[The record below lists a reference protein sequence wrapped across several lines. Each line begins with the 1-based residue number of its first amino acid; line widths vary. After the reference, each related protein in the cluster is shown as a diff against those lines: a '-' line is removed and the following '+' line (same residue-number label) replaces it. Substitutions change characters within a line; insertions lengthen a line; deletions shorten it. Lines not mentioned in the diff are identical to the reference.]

1 MSVAPPLVDR
11 LARPAFLLAG
21 TFLVAAAGFVHRAD
35 TPGVTELELDIMAA
49 AVIGLWP
56 VLSAEAV
63 FGGLCRSPA
72 VKRSTAWWR
81 VLLVCACPPARLG
94 WVHPATNMIWLPRHG
109 WQPPGK
115 ALLKSLD
122 RATGGPMLLAA
133 FLILPVLAVEQ
144 YQRDLLRLSPTL
156 QLALS
161 IGAAAIWTAFAA
173 ELVVKASASRSTL
186 DYFKNRWL
194 DLLIVVLPLFEFV
207 LTHWVNVAPL
217 ARLFRL
223 GRALAAPQQK
233 VGALNKAYRLRGLM
247 MKGWQAFLLLEGV
260 SRLTGYTP
268 EKRLRKLE
276 ERIEAVEDTLAD
288 LRAEAEELRRQT
300 GK

>member
-21 TFLVAAAGFVHRAD
+21 AFLVAAAGFVHRAD
-35 TPGVTELELDIMAA
+35 TPGVTPLELDLMAA
-49 AVIGLWP
+49 AVAGLWP
-56 VLSAEAV
+56 VLAAEAV
-63 FGGLCRSPA
+63 FGGLSRSPA
-72 VKRSTAWWR
+72 VRRSLVWWR

-94 WVHPATNMIWLPRHG
+94 WVHPATNMIWLPRLG

-115 ALLKSLD
+115 ALLKALD

-144 YQRDLLRLSPTL
+144 YQRDLLRHSPWL
-156 QLALS
+156 QLAAS
-161 IGAAAIWTAFAA
+161 VGAAAIWTAFAA
-173 ELVVKASASRSTL
+173 ELVVKASASRHTL
-186 DYFKNRWL
+186 GYFKDRWL
-194 DLLIVVLPLFEFV
+194 DVLIVALPLFEFA
-207 LTHWVNVAPL
+207 LTHWVNLAPL
-217 ARLFRL
+217 ARLFKL
-223 GRALAAPQQK
+223 GRALAAPHQK

-260 SRLTGYTP
+260 SRLTGFTP

-276 ERIEAVEDTLAD
+276 ERIEAAEEALAE
-288 LRAEAEELRRQT
+288 LRAEAEELRKRT